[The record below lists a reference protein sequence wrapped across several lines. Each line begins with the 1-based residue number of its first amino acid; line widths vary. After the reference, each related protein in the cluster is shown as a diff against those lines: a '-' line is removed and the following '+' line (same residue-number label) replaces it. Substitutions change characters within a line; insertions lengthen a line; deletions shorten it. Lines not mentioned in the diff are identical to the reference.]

1 VSLDLFP
8 CLPPRLHHAVGIF
21 DRSGNLKCKVAVQGS
36 CSDMDWDKDGD
47 VLAIVE
53 DKWTCIHLWN
63 AHSFELTTLDTGF
76 K

>member
-1 VSLDLFP
+1 MNFDLFTS
-8 CLPPRLHHAVGIF
+8 PRLNHAICIF
-21 DRSGNLKCKVAVQGS
+21 DRCGYLKTKVPIQGS
-36 CSDMDWDKDGD
+36 CSGMDWDKDGD

-53 DKWTCIHLWN
+53 DKWTCVYLWN